1 MIEAVVVVFS
11 LKSNDLLTT
20 GHFAP
25 PREFVAVKDCQE
37 WLETEEGSRQWHELG
52 EGFREVYNSPVD
64 VVPACLKR
72 NEA

>member
-11 LKSNDLLTT
+11 LQSHNMLGT

-25 PREFVAVKDCQE
+25 PREFVEVKDCMT

-52 EGFREVYNSPVD
+52 DGFRGVYSGPVD